1 MRRRELLGVIAG
13 ATAWPLIARAQQSL
27 PIVGF
32 VHPASLEAYVGLLS
46 ALRKGLAD
54 EGFTG
59 AHNVGI
65 EYRWAEGRLE
75 RVPVVIAELIEK
87 RVDVLVV
94 IGSPAALAAKAAT
107 TKIPIIF
114 HIGDDPV
121 RLKLVSSLSRPGG
134 NITGVS
140 QTNTEMAPKR
150 LQLLYELVPT
160 ADRIGL
166 LVDPNIPTLAETA
179 AREVETA
186 ARTLGVKLQVI
197 TAGTDREIDE
207 AFAKLTE
214 LKINGLVIGGG
225 SFLISRSKKLAT
237 LASDRAVPA
246 IFQLRE
252 FAAAGGL
259 VSYGSDFA
267 HSYYLVG
274 LYTGRVLKGIKPAE
288 LPVQQAVKL
297 DMIINLKAAK
307 RLGITIP
314 LPLIGRADE
323 VIE

>member
-1 MRRRELLGVIAG
+1 MKRRELLGAIAG
-13 ATAWPLIARAQQSL
+13 ATAWSLGARAQQSL
-27 PIVGF
+27 PTVGF
-32 VHPASLEAYVGLLS
+32 VHPASLEAYVGLLP

-54 EGFTG
+54 EGFTE

-75 RVPVVIAELIEK
+75 RLPVMIAELIDK

-94 IGSPAALAAKAAT
+94 TGSPATLAAKAAT
-107 TKIPIIF
+107 NKVPIIF
-114 HIGDDPV
+114 QVGDDPV

-140 QTNTEMAPKR
+140 QINAEMAPKR
-150 LQLLYELVPT
+150 LQLLHELVPT

-166 LVDPNIPTLAETA
+166 LVDPNIPTLAETT

-186 ARTLGVKLQVI
+186 ARTLGVNLQVLS
-197 TAGTDREIDE
+197 AGTDREIDE

-214 LKINGLVIGGG
+214 LRINGVVIGGG

-246 IFQLRE
+246 IFQFRE

-267 HSYYLVG
+267 HAYYLVG

-297 DMIINLKAAK
+297 DMIINLKTAK
-307 RLGITIP
+307 RLGISIP